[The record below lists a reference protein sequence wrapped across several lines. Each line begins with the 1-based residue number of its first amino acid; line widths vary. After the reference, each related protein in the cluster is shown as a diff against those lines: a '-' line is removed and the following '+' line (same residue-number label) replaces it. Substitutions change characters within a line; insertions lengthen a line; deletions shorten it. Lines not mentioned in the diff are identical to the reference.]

1 MLHPSIQTKGTR
13 RRRTRGGAVLELA
26 LISPWFFFLA
36 IGALDWGFYGYALIS
51 MQAATRSALLYTA
64 GDSTKAIDST
74 KACEIVLGE
83 LRSLP
88 NIGTSTTTCGSNP
101 IVTATLITGPDSAPG
116 AQISVRYQSVSLIP
130 IPGILAKQFTITRIA
145 KMRLRS

>member
-1 MLHPSIQTKGTR
+1 M
-13 RRRTRGGAVLELA
+13 LELA
-26 LISPWFFFLA
+26 LISPWFFLLA

-51 MQAATRSALLYTA
+51 LQAATRSALLYTA
-64 GDSTKAIDST
+64 TDASTATDNT

-88 NIGTSTTTCGSNP
+88 NIGTGTTTCGSNP
-101 IVTATLITGPDSAPG
+101 VVSATTVIGPDSSAG
-116 AQISVRYQSVSLIP
+116 AQVSVRYQSVSLIP

-145 KMRLRS
+145 KMRLRG

>member
-1 MLHPSIQTKGTR
+1 
-13 RRRTRGGAVLELA
+13 VLELA

-64 GDSTKAIDST
+64 TSLSTST
-74 KACEIVLGE
+74 DTDKACAIVLGE
-83 LRSLP
+83 MRSLP
-88 NIGTSTTTCGSNP
+88 NIGTSTTTCASNP
-101 IVTATLITGPDSAPG
+101 VVTATTITGPESAPG
-116 AQISVRYQSVSLIP
+116 AQVSVRYQSVSLIP